1 MEMKKNHNNQKQTVI
16 LLQNHTERLWSRV
29 WLDPLSNS
37 FKGEIFSFTYHIKLI
52 HVFLYRCSN
61 NAYSY

>member
-1 MEMKKNHNNQKQTVI
+1 METKKAPNNQKQTVI

-29 WLDPLSNS
+29 WLEPLSNS
-37 FKGEIFSFTYHIKLI
+37 FKDEFFSFAYHIKLI
-52 HVFLYRCSN
+52 YVFLCRCSN

>member
-1 MEMKKNHNNQKQTVI
+1 METKKAHNNQKQTVI

-29 WLDPLSNS
+29 WLEPLNNS
-37 FKGEIFSFTYHIKLI
+37 FQDEIFSFAYHIKLI
-52 HVFLYRCSN
+52 HVFLYRYSN